1 MAKYLHLYILGNFH
15 VSTHSAEKLPEDNG
29 DMAHY
34 ITSLTFGDESV
45 STRNLPGNF
54 NPLAR
59 RDMSQA
65 QAAES
70 HDYTMKIVP
79 TIYEDASGNSY
90 VSYQYTYAL
99 SVSCKIILFSII
111 IFHI

>member
-1 MAKYLHLYILGNFH
+1 MFTGNFH

-45 STRNLPGNF
+45 RYRNLPGNF

-65 QAAES
+65 QPAES

-79 TIYEDASGNSY
+79 TIYEDASGNSFI
-90 VSYQYTYAL
+90 SYQYTYAA
-99 SVSCKIILFSII
+99 SVMLKQ
-111 IFHI
+111 